1 MDSLKD
7 VATEHKNEF
16 GKAIH
21 STLST
26 INKQVCKS
34 FQKFEEMQKIRLM
47 IVRHIRQKCHNYL
60 TTLHKRWRIL
70 LKRNL
75 FKSSPQVILKNVST
89 LKFKILGKTPER
101 KSGKLIEDLVN
112 IPTAKKLFEE
122 QKGLITPKK
131 DVNYKRRDSFLDSSF
146 VSSLVS
152 PDTLK
157 CNLQA
162 TNMTSTTKT
171 GRLEPVDEEK
181 KNECGTSLSFK

>member
-1 MDSLKD
+1 
-7 VATEHKNEF
+7 
-16 GKAIH
+16 
-21 STLST
+21 
-26 INKQVCKS
+26 
-34 FQKFEEMQKIRLM
+34 M
-47 IVRHIRQKCHNYL
+47 ILRHIRQKCHNYL

-75 FKSSPQVILKNVST
+75 FKSSPQVIFKSVST

-101 KSGKLIEDLVN
+101 KRKGDELNEVLVN
-112 IPTAKKLFEE
+112 IPPAKKLFEE
-122 QKGLITPKK
+122 QKGFITPKK

-157 CNLQA
+157 CNLQG
-162 TNMTSTTKT
+162 TNMVSTTKT

-181 KNECGTSLSFK
+181 KNECGTSLSF

>member
-1 MDSLKD
+1 
-7 VATEHKNEF
+7 
-16 GKAIH
+16 
-21 STLST
+21 
-26 INKQVCKS
+26 
-34 FQKFEEMQKIRLM
+34 M
-47 IVRHIRQKCHNYL
+47 IVRHIHQKCHNYL

-75 FKSSPQVILKNVST
+75 FKSSPQVIFKNDSI
-89 LKFKILGKTPER
+89 LKFKILGTTPER
-101 KSGKLIEDLVN
+101 KSGKFNEVLVN
-112 IPTAKKLFEE
+112 IPTAKQLFEE
-122 QKGLITPKK
+122 QKGFITPKK

-162 TNMTSTTKT
+162 TNMVSTTKT

-181 KNECGTSLSFK
+181 KNECGTSSSFK